1 MKFVKRLTF
10 DDSVKELEFETET
23 KWKGI
28 TDMVK
33 AYKSFICEHIANHLP
48 PVFKLQLHA
57 EVDFISTVNEGR
69 TKIWHAMTYPSN
81 VYELEKWLV
90 ESANEIDSKIFD
102 YAYKTPWAL
111 EGSNMLVVTVLDYT
125 DTVDTLDIN
134 SLSLVD

>member
-1 MKFVKRLTF
+1 MKFLKRLTF

-33 AYKSFICEHIANHLP
+33 THKSFICEHIANHLP

-69 TKIWHAMTYPSN
+69 TKIWHAMTSPEH
-81 VYELEKWLV
+81 VYTVEEWLV
-90 ESANEIDSKIFD
+90 ESAQEIDSKIFD
-102 YAYKTPWAL
+102 YAFKTPWGL
-111 EGSNMLVVTVLDYT
+111 EGCSMLVVTVLDYT
-125 DTVDTLDIN
+125 DTVDIN